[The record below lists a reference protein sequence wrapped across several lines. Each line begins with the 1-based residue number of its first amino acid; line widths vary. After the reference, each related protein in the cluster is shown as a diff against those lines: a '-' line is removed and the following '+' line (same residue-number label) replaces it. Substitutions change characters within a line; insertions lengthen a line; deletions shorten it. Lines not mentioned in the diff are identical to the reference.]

1 MHSGWQVR
9 GKMDL
14 EKRNTKKAYAKINIS
29 LDIIG
34 KQENG
39 YHLLEMV
46 MQTVDLYDEIT
57 IEERGEG
64 ISLDCNLDY
73 IPKDAKNIAYKAA
86 QAMLE
91 RFSIDR
97 GVHITIQKRIPVAA
111 GLAGGST
118 DAAAVI
124 KGMNE
129 LFNLGLSREAMME
142 IGLTLGAD
150 VPYCLVGG
158 TALCT
163 GVGEIVTPLAPF
175 SGVTILLVKPA
186 FGVST
191 KDAYMG
197 FALDKVK
204 KHVETT
210 KLIRAMERRQIKS
223 VAYYM
228 RNLLE
233 NVTLRKHPILK
244 TVKYNMMEHGAVGTL
259 MSGSGPTVF
268 GIFEDDELAKNAA
281 RFFHEKFREVYLT
294 KTISI

>member
-1 MHSGWQVR
+1 MEGRTR
-9 GKMDL
+9 GKMHL
-14 EKRNTKKAYAKINIS
+14 EKRKTMKAYAKINIS

-57 IEERGEG
+57 IEEREEG
-64 ISLDCNLDY
+64 ITLDCNLDY
-73 IPKDAKNIAYKAA
+73 IPKDSKNIAYKAA
-86 QAMLE
+86 AVMLE
-91 RFSIDR
+91 RFGIDR
-97 GVHITIQKRIPVAA
+97 GVHITILKRIPVAA

-118 DAAAVI
+118 NAAAVI
-124 KGMNE
+124 KGMND
-129 LFNLGLSREAMME
+129 LFGLGLSREEMME

-150 VPYCLVGG
+150 VPYCIVGG

-163 GVGEIVTPLAPF
+163 GIGEVVKPLQPF
-175 SGVTILLVKPA
+175 SGVTVLLVKPA

-204 KHVETT
+204 KHVETA
-210 KLIRAMERRQIKS
+210 KLIKAMERRQIRS

-244 TVKYNMMEHGAVGTL
+244 TVKSNMMEHGAVGTL

-268 GIFEDDELAKNAA
+268 GIFEDDALAEIA
-281 RFFHEKFREVYLT
+281 EKFFREKYREVYLT
-294 KTISI
+294 RTISV

>member
-1 MHSGWQVR
+1 
-9 GKMDL
+9 MDL
-14 EKRNTKKAYAKINIS
+14 EKSKTMKAYAKINIS

-46 MQTVDLYDEIT
+46 MQTVDLYDELT
-57 IEERGEG
+57 IEVTEKG

-73 IPKDAKNIAYKAA
+73 IPKDSKNIAYKAA
-86 QAMLE
+86 HAMLE
-91 RFSIDR
+91 RFHIDK
-97 GVHITIQKRIPVAA
+97 GVHITILKRIPVAA

-118 DAAAVI
+118 NAAAVI

-129 LFNLGLSREAMME
+129 LFNLGLGREEMMK

-150 VPYCLVGG
+150 VPYCIVGG

-175 SGVTILLVKPA
+175 SGVTVLLVKPA

-191 KDAYMG
+191 RDAYMG

-210 KLIRAMERRQIKS
+210 KLIRAMEKRQIKS

-244 TVKYNMMEHGAVGTL
+244 TVKYHMMEQGAVGTL

-268 GIFEDDELAKNAA
+268 GIFEDDVLAENAA
-281 RFFHEKFREVYLT
+281 RIFREKYREVYLT
-294 KTISI
+294 KTISV

>member
-1 MHSGWQVR
+1 
-9 GKMDL
+9 MDL